1 MFDEEIVSSK
11 EIKTKKDVKNL
22 SVLILVIEKIYRKD
36 KKFYV
41 GFNNFVRN
49 IRTKSFKFVVDYV
62 LNNVIYFLENID

>member
-49 IRTKSFKFVVDYV
+49 I
-62 LNNVIYFLENID
+62 